1 MRVITYQTEGFEGKQ
16 AVALLKHYGCS
27 GRIISKLKNGDN
39 LQINGKKARTIDIL
53 QEGDIVQITLDD
65 EKTLLPNPD
74 LKVEIA
80 YEDSDIVV
88 FNKPANMATHPS
100 IYHYRDTLGNFFA
113 AKYPDCSFRAIN
125 RLDRNTSGL
134 CLVAKN
140 QLAAAN
146 LSFAANNHPDKV
158 YYAVV
163 CGRIADK
170 GEIIAPIGRVDN
182 SIIKR
187 EISENGMFAHTVYE
201 PICGNEEY
209 TYVRVLLKTGRTHQI
224 RVHFSHIGHPLAGD
238 DLYGDNVK
246 DIGRQALHCGEI
258 SFIHPTTR
266 QPVIIKAEPPEDI
279 QRLIDIIKGE

>member
-1 MRVITYQTEGFEGKQ
+1 MRVITYNADGFEGRE
-16 AVALLKHYGCS
+16 VIALLKHYGCS
-27 GRIISKLKNGDN
+27 RRIITKLKNGGN
-39 LQINGKKARTIDIL
+39 LQINGKKARTVGIL
-53 QEGDIVQITLDD
+53 NSGDVVQITLDD
-65 EKTLLPNPD
+65 EKTLVPNPELD
-74 LKVEIA
+74 VEAA
-80 YEDSDIVV
+80 YEDDDIVV

-100 IYHYRDTLGNFFA
+100 IYHYRDTLGNCFA

-146 LSFAANNHPDKV
+146 LSFAANNHPDKI

-163 CGRIADK
+163 CGKITDS
-170 GEIIAPIGRVDN
+170 GEIIAPIGRVGD

-187 EISENGMFAHTVYE
+187 EVSENGLFAHTVYE
-201 PICGNEEY
+201 PIVFSDEY
-209 TYVRVLLKTGRTHQI
+209 TYVRVILKTGRTHQI

-238 DLYGDNVK
+238 DLYGNNTK
-246 DIGRQALHCGEI
+246 DIKRQALHCGEI

-266 QPVIIKAEPPEDI
+266 KLTVVKAEPPQDM
-279 QRLIDIIKGE
+279 QKLISMIK

>member
-1 MRVITYQTEGFEGKQ
+1 MRVITYNADGFEGRE
-16 AVALLKHYGCS
+16 VIALLKHYGCS
-27 GRIISKLKNGDN
+27 RRIITKLKNGGN
-39 LQINGKKARTIDIL
+39 LQINGKKARTVDIL
-53 QEGDIVQITLDD
+53 NSGDVVQITLDD
-65 EKTLLPNPD
+65 EKTLVPNPELD
-74 LKVEIA
+74 VKAA
-80 YEDSDIVV
+80 YEDDDIVV

-100 IYHYRDTLGNFFA
+100 IYHYRDTLGNCFA

-163 CGRIADK
+163 CGKITDS
-170 GEIIAPIGRVDN
+170 GEIIAPIGRVGD

-187 EISENGMFAHTVYE
+187 EVSENGLFAHTVYE
-201 PICGNEEY
+201 PIAFSDEY
-209 TYVRVLLKTGRTHQI
+209 TYVRVILKTGRTHQI

-238 DLYGDNVK
+238 DLYGNNTK
-246 DIGRQALHCGEI
+246 DIARQALHCGEI
-258 SFIHPTTR
+258 NFIHPTTR
-266 QPVIIKAEPPEDI
+266 KLTVVKAEPPQDM
-279 QRLIDIIKGE
+279 QKLISMIK

>member
-1 MRVITYQTEGFEGKQ
+1 MRVITYNADGFEGRE
-16 AVALLKHYGCS
+16 VIALLKHYGCS
-27 GRIISKLKNGDN
+27 RRIITKLKNGGN
-39 LQINGKKARTIDIL
+39 LQINGKKARTVDIL
-53 QEGDIVQITLDD
+53 NSGDVVQITLDD
-65 EKTLLPNPD
+65 EKTLVPNPELD
-74 LKVEIA
+74 VEAA
-80 YEDSDIVV
+80 YEDDDIVV

-100 IYHYRDTLGNFFA
+100 IYHYRDTLGNCFA

-163 CGRIADK
+163 CGKITDS
-170 GEIIAPIGRVDN
+170 GEIIAPIGRVGD

-187 EISENGMFAHTVYE
+187 EVSENGLFAHTVYE
-201 PICGNEEY
+201 PIVFSDEY
-209 TYVRVLLKTGRTHQI
+209 TYVRVILKTGRTHQI

-238 DLYGDNVK
+238 DLYGNNTK
-246 DIGRQALHCGEI
+246 DIERQALHCGEI

-266 QPVIIKAEPPEDI
+266 KLTVVKAEPPQDM
-279 QRLIDIIKGE
+279 QKLISMIK

>member
-1 MRVITYQTEGFEGKQ
+1 MRVITYNADGFEGRE
-16 AVALLKHYGCS
+16 VIALLKHYGCS
-27 GRIISKLKNGDN
+27 RRIITKLKNGGN
-39 LQINGKKARTIDIL
+39 LQINGKKARTVDIL
-53 QEGDIVQITLDD
+53 NSGDVVQITLDD
-65 EKTLLPNPD
+65 EKTLVPNPELD
-74 LKVEIA
+74 VEA
-80 YEDSDIVV
+80 VYEDDDIVV

-100 IYHYRDTLGNFFA
+100 IYHYRDTLGNCFA

-163 CGRIADK
+163 CGKITDS
-170 GEIIAPIGRVDN
+170 GEIIAPIGRVGD

-187 EISENGMFAHTVYE
+187 EVSENGLFAHTVYE
-201 PICGNEEY
+201 PIAFSDEY
-209 TYVRVLLKTGRTHQI
+209 TYVRVILKTGRTHQI

-238 DLYGDNVK
+238 DLYGNNTK
-246 DIGRQALHCGEI
+246 DIARQALHCGEI

-266 QPVIIKAEPPEDI
+266 KLTVVKAEPPQDM
-279 QRLIDIIKGE
+279 QKLISMIK

>member
-1 MRVITYQTEGFEGKQ
+1 MRVITYNADGFEGRE
-16 AVALLKHYGCS
+16 VIALLKHYGCS
-27 GRIISKLKNGDN
+27 RRIITKLKNGGN
-39 LQINGKKARTIDIL
+39 LQINGKKARTVDIL
-53 QEGDIVQITLDD
+53 NSGDVVQITLDD
-65 EKTLLPNPD
+65 EKTLVPNPELD
-74 LKVEIA
+74 VEAA
-80 YEDSDIVV
+80 YEDDDIVV

-100 IYHYRDTLGNFFA
+100 IYHYRDTLGNCFA

-163 CGRIADK
+163 CGKITDS
-170 GEIIAPIGRVDN
+170 GEIIAPIGRVGD

-187 EISENGMFAHTVYE
+187 EVSENGLFAHTVYE
-201 PICGNEEY
+201 PIAFSDEY
-209 TYVRVLLKTGRTHQI
+209 TYVRVILKTGRTHQI

-238 DLYGDNVK
+238 DLYGNNTK
-246 DIGRQALHCGEI
+246 DIARQALHCGEI

-266 QPVIIKAEPPEDI
+266 KLTVVKAEPPQDM
-279 QRLIDIIKGE
+279 QKLISMIK

>member
-1 MRVITYQTEGFEGKQ
+1 M
-16 AVALLKHYGCS
+16 
-27 GRIISKLKNGDN
+27 
-39 LQINGKKARTIDIL
+39 
-53 QEGDIVQITLDD
+53 
-65 EKTLLPNPD
+65 PNPELD
-74 LKVEIA
+74 VEAA
-80 YEDSDIVV
+80 YEDDDIVV

-100 IYHYRDTLGNFFA
+100 IYHYRDTLGNCFA

-146 LSFAANNHPDKV
+146 LSFAANNHPDKI

-163 CGRIADK
+163 CGKITDS
-170 GEIIAPIGRVDN
+170 GEIIAPIGRVGD

-187 EISENGMFAHTVYE
+187 EVSENGLFAHTVYE
-201 PICGNEEY
+201 PIAFSNEY
-209 TYVRVLLKTGRTHQI
+209 TYVRVILKTGRTHQI

-238 DLYGDNVK
+238 DLYGNNTK
-246 DIGRQALHCGEI
+246 DIARQALHCGEI

-266 QPVIIKAEPPEDI
+266 KLTVVKAEPPQDM
-279 QRLIDIIKGE
+279 QKLISMIK

>member
-1 MRVITYQTEGFEGKQ
+1 MRVITYNADGFEGRE
-16 AVALLKHYGCS
+16 VIALLKHYGCS
-27 GRIISKLKNGDN
+27 RRIITKLKNGGN
-39 LQINGKKARTIDIL
+39 LQINGKKARTVDIL
-53 QEGDIVQITLDD
+53 NSGDVVQITLDD
-65 EKTLLPNPD
+65 EKTLVPNPELD
-74 LKVEIA
+74 VEAA
-80 YEDSDIVV
+80 YEDDDIVV

-100 IYHYRDTLGNFFA
+100 IYHYRDTLGNCFA

-163 CGRIADK
+163 CGKITDS
-170 GEIIAPIGRVDN
+170 GEIIAPIGRVGD

-187 EISENGMFAHTVYE
+187 EVSENGLFAHTVYE
-201 PICGNEEY
+201 PIAFSNEY
-209 TYVRVLLKTGRTHQI
+209 TYVRVILKTGRTHQI

-238 DLYGDNVK
+238 DLYGNNTK
-246 DIGRQALHCGEI
+246 DIARQALHCGEI

-266 QPVIIKAEPPEDI
+266 KLTVVKAEPLQDM
-279 QRLIDIIKGE
+279 QKLISMIR

>member
-1 MRVITYQTEGFEGKQ
+1 MRVITYNADGFEGRE
-16 AVALLKHYGCS
+16 VIALLKHYGCS
-27 GRIISKLKNGDN
+27 RRIITKLKNGGN
-39 LQINGKKARTIDIL
+39 LQINGKKARTVDIL
-53 QEGDIVQITLDD
+53 NSGDVVQITLDD
-65 EKTLLPNPD
+65 EKTLVPNPELD
-74 LKVEIA
+74 VETV
-80 YEDSDIVV
+80 YEDDDIVV

-100 IYHYRDTLGNFFA
+100 IYHYRDTLGNCFA

-163 CGRIADK
+163 CGKITDS
-170 GEIIAPIGRVDN
+170 GEIIAPIGRVGD

-187 EISENGMFAHTVYE
+187 EVSENGLFAHTVYE
-201 PICGNEEY
+201 PIAFSDEY
-209 TYVRVLLKTGRTHQI
+209 TYVSVILKTGRTHQI

-238 DLYGDNVK
+238 DLYGNNTK

-266 QPVIIKAEPPEDI
+266 KLTVVKAEPPQDM
-279 QRLIDIIKGE
+279 QKLISMIK

>member
-1 MRVITYQTEGFEGKQ
+1 MRVITYNADGFEGRE
-16 AVALLKHYGCS
+16 VIALLKHYGCS
-27 GRIISKLKNGDN
+27 RRIITKLKNGGN
-39 LQINGKKARTIDIL
+39 LQINGKKARTVDIL
-53 QEGDIVQITLDD
+53 NSGDVVQITLDD
-65 EKTLLPNPD
+65 EKTLVPNPELD
-74 LKVEIA
+74 VEAA
-80 YEDSDIVV
+80 YEDDDIVV

-100 IYHYRDTLGNFFA
+100 IYHYRDTLGNCFA

-163 CGRIADK
+163 CGKITDS
-170 GEIIAPIGRVDN
+170 GEIIAPIGRVGD

-187 EISENGMFAHTVYE
+187 EVSENGLFAHTMYE
-201 PICGNEEY
+201 PIAFSDEY
-209 TYVRVLLKTGRTHQI
+209 TYVRVILKTGRTHQI

-238 DLYGDNVK
+238 DLYGNNTK
-246 DIGRQALHCGEI
+246 DIKRQALHCGEI

-266 QPVIIKAEPPEDI
+266 KLTVVKAEPPQDM
-279 QRLIDIIKGE
+279 QKLISMIK

>member
-1 MRVITYQTEGFEGKQ
+1 MRVITYNADGFEGRE
-16 AVALLKHYGCS
+16 VIALLKHYGCS
-27 GRIISKLKNGDN
+27 RRIITKLKNGGN
-39 LQINGKKARTIDIL
+39 LQINGKKARTVDIL
-53 QEGDIVQITLDD
+53 NSGDVVQITLDD
-65 EKTLLPNPD
+65 EKTLVPNPELD
-74 LKVEIA
+74 VEAA
-80 YEDSDIVV
+80 YEDDDIVV

-100 IYHYRDTLGNFFA
+100 IYHYRDTLGNCFA

-163 CGRIADK
+163 CGKITDS
-170 GEIIAPIGRVDN
+170 GEIIAPIGRVGD

-187 EISENGMFAHTVYE
+187 EVSENGLFAHTVYE
-201 PICGNEEY
+201 PIAFSNEY
-209 TYVRVLLKTGRTHQI
+209 TYVRVILKTGRTHQI

-238 DLYGDNVK
+238 DLYGNNTK
-246 DIGRQALHCGEI
+246 DIARQALHCGEI

-266 QPVIIKAEPPEDI
+266 KLTVVKAEPPQDM
-279 QRLIDIIKGE
+279 QKLISMIK

>member
-1 MRVITYQTEGFEGKQ
+1 MRVITYNADGFEGRE
-16 AVALLKHYGCS
+16 VIALLKHYGCS
-27 GRIISKLKNGDN
+27 RRIITKLKNGGN
-39 LQINGKKARTIDIL
+39 LQINGKKARTVDIL
-53 QEGDIVQITLDD
+53 NSGDVVQITLDD
-65 EKTLLPNPD
+65 EKTLVPNPELD
-74 LKVEIA
+74 VEAA
-80 YEDSDIVV
+80 YEDDDIVV

-100 IYHYRDTLGNFFA
+100 IYHYRDTLGNCFA

-158 YYAVV
+158 YYAVI
-163 CGRIADK
+163 CGKITDS
-170 GEIIAPIGRVDN
+170 GEIIAPIGRVGD

-187 EISENGMFAHTVYE
+187 EVSENGLFAHTVYE
-201 PICGNEEY
+201 PIAFNDEY
-209 TYVRVLLKTGRTHQI
+209 TYVRVILKTGRTHQI

-238 DLYGDNVK
+238 DLYGNNTK
-246 DIGRQALHCGEI
+246 DIARQALHCGEI

-266 QPVIIKAEPPEDI
+266 KLTVVKAEPPQDM
-279 QRLIDIIKGE
+279 QKLISMIK

>member
-1 MRVITYQTEGFEGKQ
+1 MRVITYNADGFEGRE
-16 AVALLKHYGCS
+16 VIALLKHYGCS
-27 GRIISKLKNGDN
+27 RRIITKLKNGGN
-39 LQINGKKARTIDIL
+39 LQINGKKARTVDIL
-53 QEGDIVQITLDD
+53 NSGDVVQITLDD
-65 EKTLLPNPD
+65 EKTLVPNPELD
-74 LKVEIA
+74 FETV
-80 YEDSDIVV
+80 YEDDDIVV

-100 IYHYRDTLGNFFA
+100 IYHYRDTLGNCFA

-163 CGRIADK
+163 CGKITDS
-170 GEIIAPIGRVDN
+170 GEIIAPIGRVGD

-187 EISENGMFAHTVYE
+187 EVSENGLFAHTVYE
-201 PICGNEEY
+201 PIAFSDEY
-209 TYVRVLLKTGRTHQI
+209 TYVSVILKTGRTHQI

-238 DLYGDNVK
+238 DLYGNNTK

-266 QPVIIKAEPPEDI
+266 KLTVVKAEPPQDM
-279 QRLIDIIKGE
+279 QKLISMIK

>member
-1 MRVITYQTEGFEGKQ
+1 MRVITYNADGFESRE
-16 AVALLKHYGCS
+16 VIALLKHYGCS
-27 GRIISKLKNGDN
+27 RRIITKLKNGGN
-39 LQINGKKARTIDIL
+39 LQINGKKARTVDIL
-53 QEGDIVQITLDD
+53 NSGDVVQITLDD
-65 EKTLLPNPD
+65 EKTLVPNPELD
-74 LKVEIA
+74 VETA
-80 YEDSDIVV
+80 YEDDDIVV

-100 IYHYRDTLGNFFA
+100 IYHYRDTLGNCFA

-163 CGRIADK
+163 CGKITDS
-170 GEIIAPIGRVDN
+170 GEIIAPIGRVGD

-187 EISENGMFAHTVYE
+187 EVSENGLFAHTVYE
-201 PICGNEEY
+201 PIVFSDEY
-209 TYVRVLLKTGRTHQI
+209 TYVRVILKTGRTHQI

-238 DLYGDNVK
+238 DLYGNNTK
-246 DIGRQALHCGEI
+246 DIARQALHCGEI

-266 QPVIIKAEPPEDI
+266 KLTVVKAEPPQDM
-279 QRLIDIIKGE
+279 QKLISMIK

>member
-1 MRVITYQTEGFEGKQ
+1 MRVITYNADGFEGRE
-16 AVALLKHYGCS
+16 VIALLKHYGCS
-27 GRIISKLKNGDN
+27 RRIITKLKNGGN
-39 LQINGKKARTIDIL
+39 LQINGKKARTVDIL
-53 QEGDIVQITLDD
+53 NSGDVVQITLDD
-65 EKTLLPNPD
+65 EKTLVPNPELD
-74 LKVEIA
+74 VEAA
-80 YEDSDIVV
+80 YEDDDIVV

-100 IYHYRDTLGNFFA
+100 IYHYRDTLGNCFA

-163 CGRIADK
+163 CGKITDS
-170 GEIIAPIGRVDN
+170 GEIIAPIGRVGN

-187 EISENGMFAHTVYE
+187 EVSENGLFAHTVYE
-201 PICGNEEY
+201 PIAFSDEY
-209 TYVRVLLKTGRTHQI
+209 TYVRVILKTGRTHQI

-238 DLYGDNVK
+238 DLYGNNTK
-246 DIGRQALHCGEI
+246 DIARQALHCGEI

-266 QPVIIKAEPPEDI
+266 KLTVVKAEPPQDM
-279 QRLIDIIKGE
+279 QKLISMIK

>member
-1 MRVITYQTEGFEGKQ
+1 MRVITYNADGFEGRE
-16 AVALLKHYGCS
+16 VIALLKHYGCS
-27 GRIISKLKNGDN
+27 RRIITKLKNGGN
-39 LQINGKKARTIDIL
+39 LQINGKKARTVDIL
-53 QEGDIVQITLDD
+53 NSGDVVQITLDD
-65 EKTLLPNPD
+65 EKTLVPNPELD
-74 LKVEIA
+74 VEAA
-80 YEDSDIVV
+80 YEDDDIVV

-100 IYHYRDTLGNFFA
+100 IYHYRDTLGNCFA

-163 CGRIADK
+163 CGKITDS
-170 GEIIAPIGRVDN
+170 GEIIAPIGRVGD

-187 EISENGMFAHTVYE
+187 EVSENGLFAHTVYE
-201 PICGNEEY
+201 PIAFSDEY
-209 TYVRVLLKTGRTHQI
+209 TYVRVILKTGRTHQI

-238 DLYGDNVK
+238 DLYGNNTK
-246 DIGRQALHCGEI
+246 DIARQALHCGEI
-258 SFIHPTTR
+258 NFIHPTTR
-266 QPVIIKAEPPEDI
+266 KLTVVKAEPPQDM
-279 QRLIDIIKGE
+279 QKLISMIK

>member
-1 MRVITYQTEGFEGKQ
+1 MRVITYNADGFEGRE
-16 AVALLKHYGCS
+16 VIALLKHYGCS
-27 GRIISKLKNGDN
+27 RRIITKLKNGGN
-39 LQINGKKARTIDIL
+39 LQINGKKARTVDIL
-53 QEGDIVQITLDD
+53 NSGDVVQITLDD
-65 EKTLLPNPD
+65 EKTLVPNPELD
-74 LKVEIA
+74 VEAA
-80 YEDSDIVV
+80 YEDDDIVV

-100 IYHYRDTLGNFFA
+100 IYHYRDTLGNCFA

-140 QLAAAN
+140 QLVAAN

-163 CGRIADK
+163 CGKITDS
-170 GEIIAPIGRVDN
+170 GEIIAPIGRVGD

-187 EISENGMFAHTVYE
+187 KVSENGLFAHTVYE
-201 PICGNEEY
+201 PIVFSDEY
-209 TYVRVLLKTGRTHQI
+209 TYVRVILKTGRTHQI

-238 DLYGDNVK
+238 DLYGNNTK
-246 DIGRQALHCGEI
+246 DIARQALHCGEI

-266 QPVIIKAEPPEDI
+266 KLTVVKAEPPQDM
-279 QRLIDIIKGE
+279 QKLISMIK

>member
-1 MRVITYQTEGFEGKQ
+1 MRVITYNADGFEGRE
-16 AVALLKHYGCS
+16 VIALLKHYGCS
-27 GRIISKLKNGDN
+27 RRIITKLKNGGN
-39 LQINGKKARTIDIL
+39 LQINGKKARTVDIL
-53 QEGDIVQITLDD
+53 NSGDVVQITLDD
-65 EKTLLPNPD
+65 EKTLVPNPELD
-74 LKVEIA
+74 VEA
-80 YEDSDIVV
+80 VYEDDDIVV

-100 IYHYRDTLGNFFA
+100 IYHYRDTLGNYFA

-163 CGRIADK
+163 CGKITDS
-170 GEIIAPIGRVDN
+170 GEIIAPIGRVGD

-187 EISENGMFAHTVYE
+187 EVSENGLFAHTVYE
-201 PICGNEEY
+201 PIVFSDEY
-209 TYVRVLLKTGRTHQI
+209 TYVRVILKTGRTHQI

-238 DLYGDNVK
+238 DLYGNNTK
-246 DIGRQALHCGEI
+246 NIARQALHCGEI

-266 QPVIIKAEPPEDI
+266 KLTVVKAEPPQDM
-279 QRLIDIIKGE
+279 QKLISMIK

>member
-1 MRVITYQTEGFEGKQ
+1 MRVITYNADGFEGRE
-16 AVALLKHYGCS
+16 VIALLKHYGCS
-27 GRIISKLKNGDN
+27 RRIITKLKNGGN
-39 LQINGKKARTIDIL
+39 LQINGKKARTVDIL
-53 QEGDIVQITLDD
+53 NSGDVVQITLDD
-65 EKTLLPNPD
+65 EKTLVPNPELD
-74 LKVEIA
+74 VEAA
-80 YEDSDIVV
+80 YEDDDIVV

-100 IYHYRDTLGNFFA
+100 IYHYRDTLGNCFA

-146 LSFAANNHPDKV
+146 LSFAANNHPDKI

-163 CGRIADK
+163 CGKITDS
-170 GEIIAPIGRVDN
+170 GEIIAPIGRVGD

-187 EISENGMFAHTVYE
+187 EVSENGLFAHTVYE
-201 PICGNEEY
+201 PIVFSDEY
-209 TYVRVLLKTGRTHQI
+209 TYVRVILKTGRTHQI

-238 DLYGDNVK
+238 DLYGNNTK
-246 DIGRQALHCGEI
+246 DIARQALHCGEI

-266 QPVIIKAEPPEDI
+266 KLTVVKAEPPQDM
-279 QRLIDIIKGE
+279 QKLISMIK

>member
-1 MRVITYQTEGFEGKQ
+1 MRVITHNADGFEGRE
-16 AVALLKHYGCS
+16 VIALLKHYGCS
-27 GRIISKLKNGDN
+27 RRIITKLKNGGN
-39 LQINGKKARTIDIL
+39 LQINGKKARTVDIL
-53 QEGDIVQITLDD
+53 NSGDVVQITLDD
-65 EKTLLPNPD
+65 EKTLVPNPELD
-74 LKVEIA
+74 VEAA
-80 YEDSDIVV
+80 YEDDDIVV

-100 IYHYRDTLGNFFA
+100 IYHYRDTLGNCFA

-146 LSFAANNHPDKV
+146 LSFAANNHPDKI

-163 CGRIADK
+163 CGKITDS
-170 GEIIAPIGRVDN
+170 GEIIAPIGRVGD

-187 EISENGMFAHTVYE
+187 EVSENGLFAHTVYE
-201 PICGNEEY
+201 PIVFSDEY
-209 TYVRVLLKTGRTHQI
+209 TYVRVILKTGRTHQI

-238 DLYGDNVK
+238 DLYGNNTK
-246 DIGRQALHCGEI
+246 DIKRQALHCGEI

-266 QPVIIKAEPPEDI
+266 KLTVVKAEPPQDM
-279 QRLIDIIKGE
+279 QKLISMIK

>member
-1 MRVITYQTEGFEGKQ
+1 MRVINYNADGFEGRE
-16 AVALLKHYGCS
+16 VIALLKHYGCS
-27 GRIISKLKNGDN
+27 RRIITKLKNGGN
-39 LQINGKKARTIDIL
+39 LQINGKKARTVDIL
-53 QEGDIVQITLDD
+53 NSGDVVQITLDD
-65 EKTLLPNPD
+65 EKTLVPNPELD
-74 LKVEIA
+74 VEAA
-80 YEDSDIVV
+80 YEDDDIVV

-100 IYHYRDTLGNFFA
+100 IYHYRDTLGNCFA

-163 CGRIADK
+163 CGKITDS
-170 GEIIAPIGRVDN
+170 GEIIAPIGRVGD

-187 EISENGMFAHTVYE
+187 EVSENGLFAHTVYE
-201 PICGNEEY
+201 PIAFSDEY
-209 TYVRVLLKTGRTHQI
+209 TYVRVILKTGRTHQI

-238 DLYGDNVK
+238 DLYGNNTK
-246 DIGRQALHCGEI
+246 DIARQALHCGEI

-266 QPVIIKAEPPEDI
+266 KLTVVKAEPPQDM
-279 QRLIDIIKGE
+279 QKLISMIK